1 LRERRGTVL
10 LVLGR
15 AVERRPFPHT
25 TPRMTTDPRDD
36 VPATAA
42 GGGSVLEP
50 EVSAHEDA
58 PPPMPGRP
66 PPDAE
71 KLGQAVKGRTAQTL
85 GVTVLTV
92 LAVFYALR
100 VGRDF
105 FMPIAFALL
114 LNLLF
119 SPVIRALK
127 RVRIAPPLG
136 AALVIIAMLG
146 GLSLCVYEL
155 TDPVQEWVAKGP
167 RSVQSTVTRLRR
179 IRRPVEQVTR
189 AAEQVDRATSVAP
202 AGAGRTQEVV
212 VKGPSITERLFG
224 TTQALVAFALEVLIL
239 LYFLLAAGD
248 LFLQKLVGVLPNL
261 DDKKKAVTMAR
272 EMEASVSA
280 YLLTLA
286 MLNLGLGTAVALLMW
301 GLGMPN
307 PVLWGV
313 LAAVLEFIP
322 YLGAATM
329 LIVLSIAGL
338 ATFQPLGQALLVPGG
353 YLAIDFIQA
362 NFVSPAVLG
371 RRLTLNPVA
380 ILVGLALWYELWGV
394 PGVFIAVPLL
404 STFKICCDHI
414 ETLSPVGEFLSR

>member
-1 LRERRGTVL
+1 M
-10 LVLGR
+10 
-15 AVERRPFPHT
+15 
-25 TPRMTTDPRDD
+25 TPDPRDD
-36 VPATAA
+36 EHARPP
-42 GGGSVLEP
+42 GEGSVLEP
-50 EVSAHEDA
+50 DVSVHEDA
-58 PPPMPGRP
+58 PPPMPGQP
-66 PPDAE
+66 APDTARLE
-71 KLGQAVKGRTAQTL
+71 QAVKGRTAQTL
-85 GVTVLTV
+85 GVTVLSV

-105 FMPIAFALL
+105 FLPVAFALL

-127 RVRIAPPLG
+127 RARIAPPIG
-136 AALVIIAMLG
+136 AALVILAMLG
-146 GLSLCVYEL
+146 GISLCVYEL
-155 TDPVQEWVAKGP
+155 SDPVQEWVAKGP
-167 RSVQSTVTRLRR
+167 KSVQSTVSRLRR
-179 IRRPVEQVTR
+179 IRRPVDQVTR

-202 AGAGRTQEVV
+202 NPGGRTQEVV
-212 VKGPSITERLFG
+212 VKGPSVSERLFG
-224 TTQALVAFALEVLIL
+224 TTQALVAFAFEVLIL

-261 DDKKKAVTMAR
+261 DDKKIAVKMAR
-272 EMEASVSA
+272 EMEGSVSA
-280 YLLTLA
+280 YLLTLS
-286 MLNLGLGTAVALLMW
+286 MLNAGLGTAVALLMW

-329 LIVLSIAGL
+329 LVVLSIAGL
-338 ATFQPLGQALLVPGG
+338 ATFEPIGQALLVPGG

-380 ILVGLALWYELWGV
+380 ILIGLALWYELWGV

-414 ETLSPVGEFLSR
+414 ATLSPVGEFLSR

>member
-1 LRERRGTVL
+1 MT
-10 LVLGR
+10 
-15 AVERRPFPHT
+15 PH
-25 TPRMTTDPRDD
+25 PPHDANP
-36 VPATAA
+36 PEP

-50 EVSAHEDA
+50 EVDAHAHA
-58 PPPMPGRP
+58 PPPMPGQP
-66 PPDAE
+66 APDAE
-71 KLGQAVKGRTAQTL
+71 RLEQAVKGRTAQSL
-85 GVTVLTV
+85 GVTVLSV

-105 FMPIAFALL
+105 FLPIAFALL

-127 RVRIAPPLG
+127 RARVAPPVG

-146 GLSLCVYEL
+146 GISLCVYEL

-167 RSVQSTVTRLRR
+167 RSVQSTVSRLRR

-202 AGAGRTQEVV
+202 AAGRTQEVV
-212 VKGPSITERLFG
+212 VKGPSISERLFG
-224 TTQALVAFALEVLIL
+224 TTQTLVAFAVEVLIM

-261 DDKKKAVTMAR
+261 DDKKKAVLMAR
-272 EMEASVSA
+272 EMEGSVSA
-280 YLLTLA
+280 YLLTLS
-286 MLNLGLGTAVALLMW
+286 MLNVGLGTAVALLMF

-313 LAAVLEFIP
+313 LAALLEFIP
-322 YLGAATM
+322 YVGAATM
-329 LIVLSIAGL
+329 LVVLAIAGL

-353 YLAIDFIQA
+353 YLAIDFLQA

-380 ILVGLALWYELWGV
+380 ILMGLALWYELWGV

-414 ETLSPVGEFLSR
+414 ATLSPVGEFLSR